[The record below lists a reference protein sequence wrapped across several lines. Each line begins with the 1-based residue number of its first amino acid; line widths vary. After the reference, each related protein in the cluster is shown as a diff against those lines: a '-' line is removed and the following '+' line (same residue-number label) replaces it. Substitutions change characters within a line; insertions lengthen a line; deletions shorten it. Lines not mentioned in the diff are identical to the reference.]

1 MGATT
6 KIELPAVITIKNTS
20 DHTIRFIPYRE
31 NFATA
36 VAAGDT
42 LEIEAQ
48 TAGQVLYYIAQQT
61 DGLEVTQAKKGE

>member
-36 VAAGDT
+36 VAAGEQ
-42 LEIEAQ
+42 LK
-48 TAGQVLYYIAQQT
+48 VLN
-61 DGLEVTQAKKGE
+61 